1 MSWRLSLLPMNTQGL
16 EMLRAPHEQ
25 RQPVARRASR
35 YDDISLLCNLFR
47 PDYQPGVEPWET
59 QLWLRTSEMSESS
72 L

>member
-35 YDDISLLCNLFR
+35 YNDISLVLTSSDPIISRELNLVR
-47 PDYQPGVEPWET
+47 P
-59 QLWLRTSEMSESS
+59 SS
-72 L
+72 D